1 MKATRFIVEIEK
13 NGGFDFNS
21 LRKDYKKDVS
31 CKDFKAYF
39 TKYLM
44 KNHELTRFI
53 AQKVADYYL

>member
-1 MKATRFIVEIEK
+1 MVVLTSILYEK
-13 NGGFDFNS
+13 TT
-21 LRKDYKKDVS
+21 KKDVS

-39 TKYLM
+39 TKYLI